1 MPDTNRWLEML
12 SIIIYLIGPVAVSIS
27 ITGDEVQL
35 PFGDINVLAVTD
47 VHAWVAGH
55 APHEPRYDADYGDI
69 LSFYE
74 RVKYASQSK
83 GKDLFFVMN
92 GDFVDGTGLSS
103 IPPDKLTPILMKMPW
118 SAVNIGNHELYH
130 NGKLL
135 CRIFLSSRFSQLL
148 KPQFSAFV
156 FRL

>member
-1 MPDTNRWLEML
+1 ML

-55 APHEPRYDADYGDI
+55 APHEPLYDADYGDI

-74 RVKYASQSK
+74 RVQSLLACKIAQMDFWLLTVARCRPRETSDCKTGQVYRRSSQE
-83 GKDLFFVMN
+83 GV
-92 GDFVDGTGLSS
+92 
-103 IPPDKLTPILMKMPW
+103 
-118 SAVNIGNHELYH
+118 
-130 NGKLL
+130 
-135 CRIFLSSRFSQLL
+135 
-148 KPQFSAFV
+148 
-156 FRL
+156 